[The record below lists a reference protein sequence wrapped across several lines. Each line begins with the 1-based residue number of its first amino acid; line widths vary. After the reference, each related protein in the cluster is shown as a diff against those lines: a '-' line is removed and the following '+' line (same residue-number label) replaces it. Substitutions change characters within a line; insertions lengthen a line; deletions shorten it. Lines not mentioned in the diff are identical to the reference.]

1 MGQQRSAA
9 ARIRAIRGRVEAW
22 RRQRRSGRAMPAPLW
37 QEAVDLAAEVGVY
50 AAAQGIGVAY
60 GSLRARLRTRQD
72 EAGAGEQDATGS
84 GFVDAGS
91 VAELALGSAVTTVEV
106 ALPSGERL
114 VVRATTGA
122 EAVATALLRE
132 LQGREH

>member
-1 MGQQRSAA
+1 MGQQRAVT

-22 RRQRRSGRAMPAPLW
+22 RRQRRAGRAMPAPLW
-37 QEAVDLAAEVGVY
+37 EEAVDLAGEVGVY

-60 GSLRARLRTRQD
+60 GSLRARLRTRQAESGAD
-72 EAGAGEQDATGS
+72 EQNATPS

-91 VAELALGSAVTTVEV
+91 VAELALGPAVTTVEV
-106 ALPSGERL
+106 ALQSGERL

-132 LQGREH
+132 LLGREH